1 MQTQIH
7 TTQIPTQTQLQT
19 QIHTTQLAPQH
30 HHGIQQQIIHQ
41 GQVTQAIPTQFSQFG
56 HHVQYVGTVKVDSK
70 LPPVVQ
76 TIREVVTIQGDSEK
90 IKELEMIILKLRQE
104 L

>member
-1 MQTQIH
+1 VIGTQ
-7 TTQIPTQTQLQT
+7 QIQSQLQT
-19 QIHTTQLAPQH
+19 QIAPHH

-41 GQVTQAIPTQFSQFG
+41 GQVLTTNQQPIPTQFSQFG

-90 IKELEMIILKLRQE
+90 IKELELIILKLRQE